1 MFCSG
6 HEDLAIELTSTY
18 EVGSKSQTETRKE
31 DKHWG
36 LVDVLFYCFKVLKSC
51 KIRYDKCRSRGFQY
65 RQVASEQEV
74 WVWQVLNVTG
84 LICNSI
90 EKTYFVV
97 NTTQKLVI
105 SKYNSNEQSYI
116 FISRFNCGF
125 IYYDFLMFCFKLLT
139 NDKDVY
145 TNNKS

>member
-1 MFCSG
+1 MSNYVIFLCMFIIKLDYAWFTGYSHDSIANSLLTCFGSYTGLCLIGVGLLMFCSG

-74 WVWQVLNVTG
+74 
-84 LICNSI
+84 
-90 EKTYFVV
+90 
-97 NTTQKLVI
+97 
-105 SKYNSNEQSYI
+105 
-116 FISRFNCGF
+116 
-125 IYYDFLMFCFKLLT
+125 
-139 NDKDVY
+139 
-145 TNNKS
+145 